1 MITRAP
7 QQWSRRI
14 IRVGALIAP
23 LICGCL
29 SFSQG
34 PATPPPPPLPPP
46 QVRTS
51 ERVAIRAGRLFD
63 AKSDDLR
70 KQQVILIEG
79 TRIKQV
85 GPADEVQ
92 IPPGTD
98 VLDLADAVVLPG
110 LIEGHTHIFA
120 HGPELDEQML
130 RESLQYRT
138 LEALV
143 NAQRD
148 LYVGFTTLRDLKTL
162 GAMYGDVDVRTAINN
177 GLVQGPRLQVSGR
190 GFQITGGFHPKGYS
204 RDIPLPSMLETV
216 DSPWEVRK
224 AVREQLMNG
233 ADWIKFYAT
242 NEFSFGPD
250 GKMVIPPMF
259 TLEEVQAFVEEAHD
273 RGHKVSCHAFGG
285 KGLRYCLTA
294 GVDTIEHAVQL
305 SDEDIQQFKAKGIYL
320 VPTLYHYQLERE
332 HDAKKYGGHSVAEVS
347 EPNFRRAVAA
357 GVKIAFG
364 TGVGPFPHGTQTK
377 EFEYMVKFGMTP
389 LQVLRAATIVNA
401 QMMGWDS
408 KIGSVEPG
416 KFADIVAVCGD
427 PLTDITELERVKFV
441 MKGGQVVRNDL
452 DSQAGKGCSKQK

>member
-1 MITRAP
+1 MIAQAYRTRGRSIRAGTL
-7 QQWSRRI
+7 I
-14 IRVGALIAP
+14 ILFLFCSFLIAQEP
-23 LICGCL
+23 G
-29 SFSQG
+29 
-34 PATPPPPPLPPP
+34 TPPPPPLPPP
-46 QVRTS
+46 QIRTN
-51 ERVAIRAGRLFD
+51 ERIAIRAGRLFD
-63 AKSDDLR
+63 GKADDLR

-85 GPADEVQ
+85 GAAGEVQ

-98 VLDLADAVVLPG
+98 VLDLSNAVLLPG

-130 RESLQYRT
+130 KESLQYRT

-162 GAMYGDVDVRTAINN
+162 GGMYGDVDIRTAINN

-285 KGLRYCLTA
+285 KGLRNCLAA
-294 GVDTIEHAVQL
+294 GVDTIEHGVQL

-320 VPTLYHYQLERE
+320 IPTLYHYQLERE

-389 LQVLRAATIVNA
+389 LQVLRSATIVNA
-401 QMMGWDS
+401 QMMGWDA
-408 KIGSVEPG
+408 KIGSIEPG
-416 KFADIVAVCGD
+416 KFADFVAVCGD
-427 PLTDITELERVKFV
+427 PLADITELERVKFV
-441 MKGGQVVRNDL
+441 MKGGQVMRNDL
-452 DSQAGKGCSKQK
+452 DAPNGKGCSSQK

>member
-1 MITRAP
+1 M
-7 QQWSRRI
+7 
-14 IRVGALIAP
+14 
-23 LICGCL
+23 
-29 SFSQG
+29 
-34 PATPPPPPLPPP
+34 
-46 QVRTS
+46 
-51 ERVAIRAGRLFD
+51 FD
-63 AKSDDLR
+63 GKSDNLR

-85 GPADEVQ
+85 GSANEVH

-98 VLDLADAVVLPG
+98 VVDLTNATVLPG
-110 LIEGHTHIFA
+110 LIDGHTHIFA
-120 HGPELDEQML
+120 SGPDLDEQML
-130 RESLQYRT
+130 KESLQYRT

-162 GAMYGDVDVRTAINN
+162 GGMYGDVDVRTAINN

-190 GFQITGGFHPKGYS
+190 GFQSTGGFHPKGYS

-216 DSPWEVRK
+216 DSPWDARK
-224 AVREQLMNG
+224 LVREQLMNG

-250 GKMVIPPMF
+250 GKMVIPPTF

-273 RGHKVSCHAFGG
+273 KGHKVSCHAFGG
-285 KGLRYCLTA
+285 KGLRNCLVA

-305 SDEDIQQFKAKGIYL
+305 SDDDIQQFKSKGIYL

-332 HDAKKYGGHSVAEVS
+332 HDVKKYGGHSVAEVS

-389 LQVLRAATIVNA
+389 IQVLRAATIGNA
-401 QMMGWDS
+401 QMMGWDT
-408 KIGSVEPG
+408 KIGSIEPG
-416 KFADIVAVCGD
+416 KFADFVAVCGD

-441 MKGGQVVRNDL
+441 MKGGQVMRNDL
-452 DSQAGKGCSKQK
+452 DSQGKGCGSQK